1 MAFPI
6 GNQPTAAN
14 QVNGTSPDGQPT
26 TAQPQQ
32 GNAAQPGEYLTRA
45 EFEAAK
51 KAIEEAAFTRAK
63 NLYDAGIR
71 RNRFSAQA
79 QPAASTPAQAGQAQ
93 PVPAAQPAPTPPP
106 QPVPAQGQADPGAN
120 GDPFLQEVLRYM
132 DKENCHIEPD
142 DPEIQ
147 ILDEAQD
154 GFSLVLAA
162 QKAVTAKKAR
172 LVTQPAAPVQA
183 QGTEPAAPRA
193 PTNLAGAGTRNSN
206 PIANV
211 TSPEELYRMAV
222 ANGKL

>member
-1 MAFPI
+1 MFPK
-6 GNQPTAAN
+6 GNEPTGAIQGQGTAPVQP
-14 QVNGTSPDGQPT
+14 VNDG
-26 TAQPQQ
+26 QPQQ
-32 GNAAQPGEYLTRA
+32 GSAPQPGEYLTRA
-45 EFEAAK
+45 EMEALIKRMEDNTLNRVDDLLTK
-51 KAIEEAAFTRAK
+51 KL
-63 NLYDAGIR
+63 N

-79 QPAASTPAQAGQAQ
+79 QPAASTPAPAGQAQ

-193 PTNLAGAGTRNSN
+193 PTNMAGAGTRNSN